1 MSLPIN
7 SFSDFLLAAKQQ
19 DQPQRLLFVF
29 ARAELPEQ
37 ASLEERARFDAGQG
51 GTLAPLMCVDKLP
64 EEIGDFVQLRTE
76 SEQMGPSWQ
85 LLFAASLAGRG
96 GKAPG
101 SAEAE
106 PHLNRMIEA
115 IKQGRVQ
122 QLLAFDRQGEPQRLY

>member
-7 SFSDFLLAAKQQ
+7 SFSDFLLAARQQ

-37 ASLEERARFDAGQG
+37 ASQEERARFEAGQG
-51 GTLAPLMCVDKLP
+51 GALAPLMCVDKLP

-76 SEQMGPSWQ
+76 SEHMGQSWQ

-122 QLLAFDRQGEPQRLY
+122 HLLAFDREGDPQRLF

>member
-1 MSLPIN
+1 MSQSIN
-7 SFSDFLLAAKQQ
+7 SFSDFLLAARQQ

-29 ARAELPEQ
+29 AGAELPEQ
-37 ASLEERARFDAGQG
+37 ASQEERARYEAGQG

-64 EEIGDFVQLRTE
+64 EEIDDFVQLRTE
-76 SEQMGPSWQ
+76 SEQMGPPWQ
-85 LLFAASLAGRG
+85 LVFAASLAGRG

-101 SAEAE
+101 SNEAE

-122 QLLAFDRQGEPQRLY
+122 HLLAFDREGDPQRLY

>member
-29 ARAELPEQ
+29 ARAELPEH

>member
-29 ARAELPEQ
+29 VRAELPEH